1 MKMLQSF
8 LIISLVSFQLFAAI
22 PQNTK
27 GDFKSQMNIAQ
38 STKNPMSMR
47 WQALVNAADIATFE
61 QIEEIKA
68 FTKNKDWYMRNAAL
82 VALDKINVN
91 HAMEEAQLL
100 LKDKALVVRSAA
112 VDVLSKRYTRENRN
126 LMALELSKPYNFAG
140 KQSLWIRSK
149 IFNVIAAKA
158 SIDDRA
164 FFAKYLFDNDQK
176 IANAA
181 AMTLERLTEVSLAN
195 KNKVS
200 EWRDYVKKQNW
211 F

>member
-1 MKMLQSF
+1 MKTLCSF

-22 PQNTK
+22 PQNAAN
-27 GDFKSQMNIAQ
+27 DFKSQINIAQ
-38 STKNPMSMR
+38 NPRNPMSMR
-47 WQALVNAADIATFE
+47 WQALVNAADLASFS
-61 QIEEIKA
+61 QIEEIKDFA
-68 FTKNKDWYMRNAAL
+68 KNKDWYMRNAAL

-91 HAMEEAQLL
+91 HAVEEAQIL

-112 VDVLSKRYTRENRN
+112 VDILSKRYTRENRN
-126 LMALELSKPYNFAG
+126 LMAVELSKPYNFAG

-164 FFAKYLFDNDQK
+164 FFAKYLFDHDEK
-176 IANAA
+176 IAGAA
-181 AMTLERLTEVSLAN
+181 AMTLERLTEVTLAN
-195 KNKVS
+195 KNKVA

-211 F
+211 Y